1 MVDASTGSVSWS
13 ERGWALLSFSPDGS
27 MVVGVR
33 IEGGGAPRGWG
44 IFEAESGEQL
54 HEFATPAGF
63 EVTRVVWEGDE
74 HLLMTTT
81 QGRTQAILRTT
92 LDGAIQLA
100 AAAAPYN
107 AGTMGLRYGLA
118 PNLFP

>member
-1 MVDASTGSVSWS
+1 M
-13 ERGWALLSFSPDGS
+13 
-27 MVVGVR
+27 
-33 IEGGGAPRGWG
+33 
-44 IFEAESGEQL
+44 
-54 HEFATPAGF
+54 
-63 EVTRVVWEGDE
+63 VWEGDE

-100 AAAAPYN
+100 TAAAPYN

-118 PNLFP
+118 PSLFP